1 MFKSALISAFV
12 LSALAVPAFAECS
25 GSEEA
30 ATGKAISAAAATA
43 VSKAVA
49 IEGKQMVNLSMCETA
64 PGGIYAEFKFNFLG
78 ADGLYWV
85 EGNARMQG
93 ANLSEIKLKKMS
105 PNLADATAKAGIK
118 LAAK

>member
-1 MFKSALISAFV
+1 MFKTALLSAFV

-30 ATGKAISAAAATA
+30 ATGKAISTAAAAA
-43 VSKAVA
+43 VSKVVAV
-49 IEGKQMVNLSMCETA
+49 EGKQMVNLSMCETS

-93 ANLSEIKLKKMS
+93 ASLSEIKLKKLS
-105 PNLADATAKAGIK
+105 PNLADASAKTGIK
-118 LAAK
+118 VAAK